1 MGIIEGGVK
10 RAPITRTFEYDFAA
24 DGGAQGAIALSDAD
38 GRSGVIPDDAI
49 ITGATLEGITTATS
63 GGSATIALGI
73 TGNTDAFASAA
84 AFDGGTF
91 DADVVTVSENDL
103 PVKVDSGAGVSVLA
117 TIATADLTAGKC
129 RLHVTYLTGS

>member
-63 GGSATIALGI
+63 GGSATIALVFVRILAMCRSPFSKAVSRPG
-73 TGNTDAFASAA
+73 F
-84 AFDGGTF
+84 GTVIQTEKGHS
-91 DADVVTVSENDL
+91 DCYGSSPDCPRHRSTMRGQLRPPVVKKT
-103 PVKVDSGAGVSVLA
+103 
-117 TIATADLTAGKC
+117 
-129 RLHVTYLTGS
+129 LTG